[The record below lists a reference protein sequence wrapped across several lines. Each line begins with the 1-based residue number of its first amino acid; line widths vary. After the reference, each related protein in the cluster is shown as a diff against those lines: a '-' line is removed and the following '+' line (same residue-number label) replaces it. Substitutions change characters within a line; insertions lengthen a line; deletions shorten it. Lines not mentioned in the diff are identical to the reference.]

1 MREREL
7 QAEADTSVKR
17 SMDSVLHPFA
27 EIAKR
32 LGKSTPFELVFETS
46 EVSVELYAPVGTD
59 EQKPHD
65 RDELYIVASGTGTFS
80 RGDEVVSFEPGD
92 LLFVPAHVPHRFD
105 TFTEDFRT
113 WVIFYGDTRSTH

>member
-1 MREREL
+1 
-7 QAEADTSVKR
+7 
-17 SMDSVLHPFA
+17 MDSALHPFA

-32 LGKSTPFELVFETS
+32 LKKSAPFELVFETS